1 MNESEVKTLKMNL
14 VKHKGWVL
22 YFNIFL
28 RHVHSLALLSVSF
41 NVIFFFAFSNTVSL
55 LTHKISQ
62 KFSQYL
68 EMLASK
74 CIIYPPRAGSTKK
87 KERKKSQGQCKTGR
101 SKKSFIMQLLV

>member
-87 KERKKSQGQCKTGR
+87 KEKKKERKVKASVKQEEVKR
-101 SKKSFIMQLLV
+101 VL